1 MAKTRVIHALKAES
15 VDEKVQRLIAEV
27 KRRRAEL
34 SALKKPQWLTSC
46 SLQLPGF
53 ERINIQVEQDIQL
66 LAVAHGVLRKME
78 DSMDYLFD
86 RLLISIDRRWNG
98 YLIQDWTDDIE
109 LRLKI
114 TQIQDQQK
122 HLAKLELALDGL
134 LSPEQ
139 RRELE
144 LARIEQELKE

>member
-1 MAKTRVIHALKAES
+1 MAKVQKAPES
-15 VDEKVQRLIAEV
+15 ADEKVQRLIAEV

-53 ERINIQVEQDIQL
+53 ERINIQVEQDLTL
-66 LAVAHGVLRKME
+66 LAVAIGTLSRM
-78 DSMDYLFD
+78 
-86 RLLISIDRRWNG
+86 RRSIESVFADINLVAPANWNG
-98 YLIQDWTDDIE
+98 YLIEDWISDIQ

-114 TQIQDQQK
+114 TQIQEQQK

>member
-1 MAKTRVIHALKAES
+1 MAKVQKAPES
-15 VDEKVQRLIAEV
+15 ADEKVQRLIAEV

-53 ERINIQVEQDIQL
+53 ERINIQVEQDVAM
-66 LAVAHGVLRKME
+66 LAFAHGTLSRMYGDME
-78 DSMDYLFD
+78 HAAKILG
-86 RLLISIDRRWNG
+86 LAIVRRWTG
-98 YLIQDWTDDIE
+98 YPIDDWISDIE

-122 HLAKLELALDGL
+122 HLAKLELALDSL

>member
-1 MAKTRVIHALKAES
+1 MYKDMDS
-15 VDEKVQRLIAEV
+15 VS
-27 KRRRAEL
+27 L
-34 SALKKPQWLTSC
+34 SLGL
-46 SLQLPGF
+46 
-53 ERINIQVEQDIQL
+53 
-66 LAVAHGVLRKME
+66 
-78 DSMDYLFD
+78 
-86 RLLISIDRRWNG
+86 SIVRRWGG
-98 YLIQDWTDDIE
+98 YPIGDWLIDIE

-122 HLAKLELALDGL
+122 RLAQQELALDGL

>member
-1 MAKTRVIHALKAES
+1 MAKTRVITALKTETA
-15 VDEKVQRLIAEV
+15 DDKVQRLIAEV

-66 LAVAHGVLRKME
+66 LAIAHGALSKMD
-78 DSMDYLFD
+78 DSMEHVSE
-86 RLLISIDRRWNG
+86 RLGIGLARQWNG
-98 YLIQDWTDDIE
+98 YLIADWIDDIE

>member
-1 MAKTRVIHALKAES
+1 MAKTRVITALKVES
-15 VDEKVQRLIAEV
+15 ADEKVQRLIAEV

-34 SALKKPQWLTSC
+34 SALKKPQWLTCC

-53 ERINIQVEQDIQL
+53 ERINIQVEQDLTI
-66 LAVAHGVLRKME
+66 LAVAIGVLSRM
-78 DSMDYLFD
+78 
-86 RLLISIDRRWNG
+86 RGSIESVFASINLVAPANWNG
-98 YLIQDWTDDIE
+98 YLIEDWISDLQ

-114 TQIQDQQK
+114 TQIQNQQK

>member
-1 MAKTRVIHALKAES
+1 MAKTKSPES
-15 VDEKVQRLIAEV
+15 ADEKVQRLIADV

-53 ERINIQVEQDIQL
+53 ERINIQVEQNLQL
-66 LAVAHGVLRKME
+66 LAVAHGVLSQMCNSME
-78 DSMDYLFD
+78 FVRHAVGVDVDQNWAGY
-86 RLLISIDRRWNG
+86 SIE
-98 YLIQDWTDDIE
+98 DWVADIE

-114 TQIQDQQK
+114 TQIQEQQK